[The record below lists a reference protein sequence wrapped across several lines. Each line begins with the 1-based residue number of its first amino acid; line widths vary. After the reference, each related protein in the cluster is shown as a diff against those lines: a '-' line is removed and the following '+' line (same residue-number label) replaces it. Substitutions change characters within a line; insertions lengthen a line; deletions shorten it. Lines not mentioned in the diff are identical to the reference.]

1 MSPGPATISA
11 PLPLSPTIAEKLAHH
26 LATTAPGNQGLQID
40 YATLLQARGL
50 PRAAEQKLKKAEALE
65 PSNLELEQQQAYVAM
80 DLQEWRQMDLLAD
93 DVLAR
98 APADRSA
105 RRLDRLRTVHHMSEL
120 RLNASKGLHS
130 DNPVSG
136 THDLNW
142 DATLYGPSLADKWR
156 LFAGTRYAEGN
167 FDEGKGTSRHLLGGV
182 EWRPRD
188 LQLEAELSSNRYHGE
203 NKPGARLSTTYFVTD
218 SWQVSGSLER
228 LSRTTPLRALR
239 NGISANRGEGGVR
252 WYQNE
257 RREYQFSAALSRFS
271 DHNRRQEYTLTGKER
286 LWQTPSLTLDLEP
299 GIAASKNSLRDTLYY
314 NPARDLSVTAALAVD
329 HEMVRHYDT
338 LWSQQFVA
346 GGGSYWQK
354 NQSAGAIAL
363 LGYGQRVQWNN
374 VIDTGVMLNWDKRP
388 YDGKRE
394 SNLSVTANVCAQAIS
409 FIAPKDRP
417 QLEASKPWP
426 KNQFLVLAYHDVE
439 DDAADQRYLS
449 VRTSALNEQ
458 ISWLL
463 HNGYHA
469 ISVQDILDAHDGK
482 KTLPPKAVLLSF
494 DDGYS
499 SFYTRVWPLL
509 QAWNVPALWA
519 PVGSWVDTPAN
530 QKVNFGG
537 LMTPRD
543 RFATWDMVREL
554 SHSPLIEIGSHTWAS
569 HYGIPANPQGSREPA
584 IANRFY
590 DSATG
595 RYETDRQ
602 FSQRI
607 GDDVRKVTEK
617 ITQVTGKA
625 PRAWVWP
632 YGAANGTSL
641 AIARQ
646 QGYQLAF
653 TLEDGLGNVQDLG
666 NIPRL
671 LIAGNPSIKAF
682 ASTVSQVQERDPV
695 RVMHVDLDYVY
706 DPDPA
711 QQTQNINR
719 LIQRL
724 QTRAGVKVFAWMP
737 VLSFDLDPSL
747 PRVQRRDR
755 QTGQQQEATEPYIRL
770 SPWDPQV
777 RQQVTDIYEDLARY
791 ASFNGI
797 LFHDDAALTDVDDA
811 GQNTTRQ
818 KSQTLIGL
826 THALSLAVKHIRGP
840 QIKTARNM
848 FALPILQPESEAW
861 FAQNLDDFLAE
872 YDWTVPMAMPLMESV
887 PADESDAWLTRLV
900 NAVAARPGAL
910 DKTIFELQARD
921 WDQKPHRA
929 VSDSQL
935 SQWMRVL
942 QLNGVKNYGYY
953 PDDFINN
960 QPDISRIRP
969 EFSSYWYPDND

>member
-1 MSPGPATISA
+1 M
-11 PLPLSPTIAEKLAHH
+11 
-26 LATTAPGNQGLQID
+26 
-40 YATLLQARGL
+40 
-50 PRAAEQKLKKAEALE
+50 
-65 PSNLELEQQQAYVAM
+65 
-80 DLQEWRQMDLLAD
+80 
-93 DVLAR
+93 
-98 APADRSA
+98 
-105 RRLDRLRTVHHMSEL
+105 
-120 RLNASKGLHS
+120 LN
-130 DNPVSG
+130 
-136 THDLNW
+136 T
-142 DATLYGPSLADKWR
+142 
-156 LFAGTRYAEGN
+156 
-167 FDEGKGTSRHLLGGV
+167 
-182 EWRPRD
+182 
-188 LQLEAELSSNRYHGE
+188 
-203 NKPGARLSTTYFVTD
+203 
-218 SWQVSGSLER
+218 
-228 LSRTTPLRALR
+228 
-239 NGISANRGEGGVR
+239 
-252 WYQNE
+252 
-257 RREYQFSAALSRFS
+257 RFS
-271 DHNRRQEYTLTGKER
+271 V
-286 LWQTPSLTLDLEP
+286 SLILIGWLC
-299 GIAASKNSLRDTLYY
+299 
-314 NPARDLSVTAALAVD
+314 LS
-329 HEMVRHYDT
+329 
-338 LWSQQFVA
+338 
-346 GGGSYWQK
+346 
-354 NQSAGAIAL
+354 
-363 LGYGQRVQWNN
+363 
-374 VIDTGVMLNWDKRP
+374 
-388 YDGKRE
+388 
-394 SNLSVTANVCAQAIS
+394 ANVCAQAIS
-409 FIAPKDRP
+409 FIAPKARP

-426 KNQFLVLAYHDVE
+426 QNQFLVLAYHDVE

-519 PVGSWVDTPAN
+519 PVGSWVDTPEN

-554 SHSPLIEIGSHTWAS
+554 SRSPLIEIGSHTWAS

-590 DSATG
+590 DKATG
-595 RYETDRQ
+595 SYETDQQ
-602 FSQRI
+602 FNQRI

-671 LIAGNPSIKAF
+671 LIAGNPSLKAF
-682 ASTVSQVQERDPV
+682 ASAVSQVQEHDPV

-719 LIQRL
+719 LIQRVYDMKISHVFLQAFADPQGDGRIKALYFPNRRLPVRADLFNFVAWQL

-747 PRVQRRDR
+747 PHVQRRDR
-755 QTGQQQEATEPYIRL
+755 QTGQLREASEPYIRL

-777 RQQVTDIYEDLARY
+777 RRQVTDIYEDLARY

-797 LFHDDAALTDVDDA
+797 LFHDDAVLTDVDDA
-811 GQNTTRQ
+811 DRNTTRQ
-818 KSQTLIGL
+818 KSQTLIGF
-826 THALSLAVKHIRGP
+826 THALTLAVKHIRGP

-887 PADESDAWLTRLV
+887 PADESNAWLTRLV
-900 NAVAARPGAL
+900 KAVATRPGAL

-921 WDQKPHRA
+921 WDKKPQRA

-935 SQWMRVL
+935 AQWMRVL
-942 QLNGVKNYGYY
+942 QLNGIKNYGYY
-953 PDDFINN
+953 PDDFLNN

>member
-1 MSPGPATISA
+1 M
-11 PLPLSPTIAEKLAHH
+11 
-26 LATTAPGNQGLQID
+26 
-40 YATLLQARGL
+40 
-50 PRAAEQKLKKAEALE
+50 
-65 PSNLELEQQQAYVAM
+65 
-80 DLQEWRQMDLLAD
+80 
-93 DVLAR
+93 
-98 APADRSA
+98 
-105 RRLDRLRTVHHMSEL
+105 
-120 RLNASKGLHS
+120 LN
-130 DNPVSG
+130 
-136 THDLNW
+136 
-142 DATLYGPSLADKWR
+142 
-156 LFAGTRYAEGN
+156 TR
-167 FDEGKGTSRHLLGGV
+167 
-182 EWRPRD
+182 
-188 LQLEAELSSNRYHGE
+188 
-203 NKPGARLSTTYFVTD
+203 
-218 SWQVSGSLER
+218 
-228 LSRTTPLRALR
+228 
-239 NGISANRGEGGVR
+239 
-252 WYQNE
+252 
-257 RREYQFSAALSRFS
+257 FSASLMLIGWLCLS
-271 DHNRRQEYTLTGKER
+271 
-286 LWQTPSLTLDLEP
+286 
-299 GIAASKNSLRDTLYY
+299 AS
-314 NPARDLSVTAALAVD
+314 A
-329 HEMVRHYDT
+329 
-338 LWSQQFVA
+338 
-346 GGGSYWQK
+346 
-354 NQSAGAIAL
+354 
-363 LGYGQRVQWNN
+363 
-374 VIDTGVMLNWDKRP
+374 
-388 YDGKRE
+388 
-394 SNLSVTANVCAQAIS
+394 CAQALS
-409 FIAPKDRP
+409 FIAPKQRP

-426 KNQFLVLAYHDVE
+426 QNQFLVLAYHDVE

-519 PVGSWVDTPAN
+519 PVGSWVDTPEN

-543 RFATWDMVREL
+543 RFATWDRVREL
-554 SHSPLIEIGSHTWAS
+554 SRSPLVEIGSHTWAS

-584 IANRFY
+584 IANRYY
-590 DSATG
+590 DKATG
-595 RYETDRQ
+595 RYETDQQ

-671 LIAGNPSIKAF
+671 LIAGNPSLKAF

-711 QQTQNINR
+711 QQTQNINK
-719 LIQRL
+719 LIQRVYDMKISHVFLQAFADPQGDGRIKALYFPNRWLPVRADLFNFVSWQL

-737 VLSFDLDPSL
+737 VLSFDLGPAL

-755 QTGQQQEATEPYIRL
+755 QTGRLREATEPYIRL

-777 RQQVTDIYEDLARY
+777 RQKVTDIYQDLARY

-797 LFHDDAALTDVDDA
+797 LFHDDAVLTDVDDTA
-811 GQNTTRQ
+811 QNSMRQ
-818 KSQTLIGL
+818 KSQTLIGF

-872 YDWTVPMAMPLMESV
+872 YVWTVPMAMPLMESV
-887 PADESDAWLTRLV
+887 PVDESDAWLTRLV
-900 NAVAARPGAL
+900 KTVAARPGAL
-910 DKTIFELQARD
+910 DKTIFELQAKD
-921 WDQKPHRA
+921 WDRQPQRA
-929 VSDSQL
+929 VSESQL
-935 SQWMRVL
+935 AQWMRVL

-960 QPDISRIRP
+960 QPAISRIRP

>member
-1 MSPGPATISA
+1 M
-11 PLPLSPTIAEKLAHH
+11 
-26 LATTAPGNQGLQID
+26 
-40 YATLLQARGL
+40 
-50 PRAAEQKLKKAEALE
+50 
-65 PSNLELEQQQAYVAM
+65 
-80 DLQEWRQMDLLAD
+80 
-93 DVLAR
+93 
-98 APADRSA
+98 
-105 RRLDRLRTVHHMSEL
+105 
-120 RLNASKGLHS
+120 LNTRFS
-130 DNPVSG
+130 VS
-136 THDLNW
+136 LI
-142 DATLYGPSLADKWR
+142 
-156 LFAGTRYAEGN
+156 
-167 FDEGKGTSRHLLGGV
+167 LLG
-182 EWRPRD
+182 W
-188 LQLEAELSSNRYHGE
+188 LCLS
-203 NKPGARLSTTYFVTD
+203 
-218 SWQVSGSLER
+218 
-228 LSRTTPLRALR
+228 
-239 NGISANRGEGGVR
+239 
-252 WYQNE
+252 
-257 RREYQFSAALSRFS
+257 
-271 DHNRRQEYTLTGKER
+271 
-286 LWQTPSLTLDLEP
+286 
-299 GIAASKNSLRDTLYY
+299 AS
-314 NPARDLSVTAALAVD
+314 
-329 HEMVRHYDT
+329 
-338 LWSQQFVA
+338 
-346 GGGSYWQK
+346 
-354 NQSAGAIAL
+354 
-363 LGYGQRVQWNN
+363 
-374 VIDTGVMLNWDKRP
+374 
-388 YDGKRE
+388 
-394 SNLSVTANVCAQAIS
+394 VCAQAIS
-409 FIAPKDRP
+409 FIAPKERP

-426 KNQFLVLAYHDVE
+426 ENQFLVLAYHDVE

-584 IANRFY
+584 IANRLY
-590 DSATG
+590 DKATG
-595 RYETDRQ
+595 RYETDQQ

-632 YGAANGTSL
+632 YGAASGTSL

-646 QGYQLAF
+646 QGYRLAF

-671 LIAGNPSIKAF
+671 LIAGNPSLKAF

-719 LIQRL
+719 LIQRVYDMKISHVFLQAFADPQGDGRIKALYFPNRRLPVRADLFNFVAWQL

-755 QTGQQQEATEPYIRL
+755 QTGQLQEATEPYIRL

-791 ASFNGI
+791 ASFNGV

-818 KSQTLIGL
+818 KSQTLIGF

-887 PADESDAWLTRLV
+887 PADKSDDWLTRLV

-921 WDQKPHRA
+921 WDQKPQRA
-929 VSDSQL
+929 VANSQL
-935 SQWMRVL
+935 AQWMRVL

-953 PDDFINN
+953 PDDFLNN

>member
-1 MSPGPATISA
+1 MM
-11 PLPLSPTIAEKLAHH
+11 
-26 LATTAPGNQGLQID
+26 N
-40 YATLLQARGL
+40 
-50 PRAAEQKLKKAEALE
+50 
-65 PSNLELEQQQAYVAM
+65 
-80 DLQEWRQMDLLAD
+80 
-93 DVLAR
+93 
-98 APADRSA
+98 
-105 RRLDRLRTVHHMSEL
+105 
-120 RLNASKGLHS
+120 
-130 DNPVSG
+130 
-136 THDLNW
+136 
-142 DATLYGPSLADKWR
+142 
-156 LFAGTRYAEGN
+156 TR
-167 FDEGKGTSRHLLGGV
+167 
-182 EWRPRD
+182 
-188 LQLEAELSSNRYHGE
+188 
-203 NKPGARLSTTYFVTD
+203 
-218 SWQVSGSLER
+218 
-228 LSRTTPLRALR
+228 
-239 NGISANRGEGGVR
+239 
-252 WYQNE
+252 
-257 RREYQFSAALSRFS
+257 FSASLILIGWLCLS
-271 DHNRRQEYTLTGKER
+271 
-286 LWQTPSLTLDLEP
+286 
-299 GIAASKNSLRDTLYY
+299 AS
-314 NPARDLSVTAALAVD
+314 
-329 HEMVRHYDT
+329 
-338 LWSQQFVA
+338 
-346 GGGSYWQK
+346 
-354 NQSAGAIAL
+354 
-363 LGYGQRVQWNN
+363 
-374 VIDTGVMLNWDKRP
+374 
-388 YDGKRE
+388 
-394 SNLSVTANVCAQAIS
+394 VCAQAFS

-426 KNQFLVLAYHDVE
+426 QNQFLVLAYHDVE

-463 HNGYHA
+463 HNGYHV

-519 PVGSWVDTPAN
+519 PVGSWVDTPEN

-537 LMTPRD
+537 LMTARD

-554 SHSPLIEIGSHTWAS
+554 SRSPLIEIGSHTWAS

-590 DSATG
+590 DKATG

-602 FSQRI
+602 FNQRI
-607 GDDVRKVTEK
+607 GDDVRKVTDK

-653 TLEDGLGNVQDLG
+653 TLEDGLGNVQELG

-671 LIAGNPSIKAF
+671 LIAGNPSLKAF
-682 ASTVSQVQERDPV
+682 ASTVSQVQEREPV

-719 LIQRL
+719 LIQRVYDMKISHVFLQAFADPQGDGRIKALYFPNRQLPVRADLFNFVSWQL

-737 VLSFDLDPSL
+737 VLSFDLDPAL

-755 QTGQQQEATEPYIRL
+755 QTSRLSDATEPYIRL
-770 SPWDPQV
+770 SPWNPQV

-797 LFHDDAALTDVDDA
+797 LFHDDAVLTDVDD
-811 GQNTTRQ
+811 GPQSTTRQ
-818 KSQTLIGL
+818 KSQLLIGF

-887 PADESDAWLTRLV
+887 PADESDAWLARLV
-900 NAVAARPGAL
+900 KAVATRPGAL

-921 WDQKPHRA
+921 WDRKPQRA

-935 SQWMRVL
+935 AQWMRVL

-969 EFSSYWYPDND
+969 VFSSYWYPDND

>member
-1 MSPGPATISA
+1 MMIM
-11 PLPLSPTIAEKLAHH
+11 
-26 LATTAPGNQGLQID
+26 N
-40 YATLLQARGL
+40 
-50 PRAAEQKLKKAEALE
+50 
-65 PSNLELEQQQAYVAM
+65 
-80 DLQEWRQMDLLAD
+80 
-93 DVLAR
+93 
-98 APADRSA
+98 
-105 RRLDRLRTVHHMSEL
+105 
-120 RLNASKGLHS
+120 
-130 DNPVSG
+130 
-136 THDLNW
+136 
-142 DATLYGPSLADKWR
+142 
-156 LFAGTRYAEGN
+156 TR
-167 FDEGKGTSRHLLGGV
+167 
-182 EWRPRD
+182 
-188 LQLEAELSSNRYHGE
+188 
-203 NKPGARLSTTYFVTD
+203 
-218 SWQVSGSLER
+218 
-228 LSRTTPLRALR
+228 
-239 NGISANRGEGGVR
+239 
-252 WYQNE
+252 
-257 RREYQFSAALSRFS
+257 FSASLILIGWLCLS
-271 DHNRRQEYTLTGKER
+271 
-286 LWQTPSLTLDLEP
+286 
-299 GIAASKNSLRDTLYY
+299 AS
-314 NPARDLSVTAALAVD
+314 
-329 HEMVRHYDT
+329 
-338 LWSQQFVA
+338 
-346 GGGSYWQK
+346 
-354 NQSAGAIAL
+354 
-363 LGYGQRVQWNN
+363 
-374 VIDTGVMLNWDKRP
+374 
-388 YDGKRE
+388 
-394 SNLSVTANVCAQAIS
+394 VCAQAFS

-426 KNQFLVLAYHDVE
+426 QNQFLVLAYHDVE

-463 HNGYHA
+463 HNGYHV

-519 PVGSWVDTPAN
+519 PVGSWVDTPEN

-554 SHSPLIEIGSHTWAS
+554 SRSPLIEIGSHTWAS

-590 DSATG
+590 DKATG

-602 FSQRI
+602 FNQRI
-607 GDDVRKVTEK
+607 GDDVRKVTDK

-653 TLEDGLGNVQDLG
+653 TLEDGLGNVQELD

-671 LIAGNPSIKAF
+671 LIAGNPSLKAF
-682 ASTVSQVQERDPV
+682 ASTVSQVQEREPV

-719 LIQRL
+719 LIQRVYDMKISHVFLQAFADPHGDGRIKALYFPNRQLPVRADLFNFVSWQL

-737 VLSFDLDPSL
+737 VLSFDLDPAL

-755 QTGQQQEATEPYIRL
+755 QTGRLSDATEPYIRL
-770 SPWDPQV
+770 SPWNPQV

-797 LFHDDAALTDVDDA
+797 LFHDDAVLTDVDD
-811 GQNTTRQ
+811 GPQSTTRQ
-818 KSQTLIGL
+818 KSQLLIGF

-887 PADESDAWLTRLV
+887 PADESDAWLARLV
-900 NAVAARPGAL
+900 KAVATRPGAL

-921 WDQKPHRA
+921 WDRKPQRA

-935 SQWMRVL
+935 AQWMRVL

-969 EFSSYWYPDND
+969 VFSSYWYPDND

>member
-1 MSPGPATISA
+1 MM
-11 PLPLSPTIAEKLAHH
+11 
-26 LATTAPGNQGLQID
+26 N
-40 YATLLQARGL
+40 
-50 PRAAEQKLKKAEALE
+50 
-65 PSNLELEQQQAYVAM
+65 
-80 DLQEWRQMDLLAD
+80 
-93 DVLAR
+93 
-98 APADRSA
+98 
-105 RRLDRLRTVHHMSEL
+105 
-120 RLNASKGLHS
+120 
-130 DNPVSG
+130 
-136 THDLNW
+136 
-142 DATLYGPSLADKWR
+142 
-156 LFAGTRYAEGN
+156 TR
-167 FDEGKGTSRHLLGGV
+167 
-182 EWRPRD
+182 
-188 LQLEAELSSNRYHGE
+188 
-203 NKPGARLSTTYFVTD
+203 
-218 SWQVSGSLER
+218 
-228 LSRTTPLRALR
+228 
-239 NGISANRGEGGVR
+239 
-252 WYQNE
+252 
-257 RREYQFSAALSRFS
+257 FSASLILIGWLCLS
-271 DHNRRQEYTLTGKER
+271 
-286 LWQTPSLTLDLEP
+286 
-299 GIAASKNSLRDTLYY
+299 AS
-314 NPARDLSVTAALAVD
+314 
-329 HEMVRHYDT
+329 
-338 LWSQQFVA
+338 
-346 GGGSYWQK
+346 
-354 NQSAGAIAL
+354 
-363 LGYGQRVQWNN
+363 
-374 VIDTGVMLNWDKRP
+374 
-388 YDGKRE
+388 
-394 SNLSVTANVCAQAIS
+394 VCAQAFS

-426 KNQFLVLAYHDVE
+426 QNQFLVLAYHDVE

-463 HNGYHA
+463 HNGYHV

-519 PVGSWVDTPAN
+519 PVGSWVDTPEN

-543 RFATWDMVREL
+543 RFATWDMMREL
-554 SHSPLIEIGSHTWAS
+554 SRSPLIEIGSHTWAS

-590 DSATG
+590 DKATG

-602 FSQRI
+602 FNQRI
-607 GDDVRKVTEK
+607 GDDVRKVTDK

-646 QGYQLAF
+646 QGYKLAF
-653 TLEDGLGNVQDLG
+653 TLEDGLGNVQELG

-671 LIAGNPSIKAF
+671 LIAGNPSLKAF
-682 ASTVSQVQERDPV
+682 ASTVSQVQEREPV

-719 LIQRL
+719 LIQRVYDMKISHVFLQAFADPQGDGRIKALYFPNRQLPVRADLFNFVSWQL

-737 VLSFDLDPSL
+737 VLSFDLDPAL

-755 QTGQQQEATEPYIRL
+755 QTGRLSDATEPYIRL
-770 SPWDPQV
+770 SPWNPQV

-797 LFHDDAALTDVDDA
+797 LFHDDAVLTDVDD
-811 GQNTTRQ
+811 GPQSTTRQ
-818 KSQTLIGL
+818 KSQLLIGF

-887 PADESDAWLTRLV
+887 PADESDAWLARLV
-900 NAVAARPGAL
+900 KAVATRPGAL

-921 WDQKPHRA
+921 WDRKPQRA

-935 SQWMRVL
+935 AQWMRVL

-969 EFSSYWYPDND
+969 VFSSYWYPDND

>member
-1 MSPGPATISA
+1 M
-11 PLPLSPTIAEKLAHH
+11 
-26 LATTAPGNQGLQID
+26 
-40 YATLLQARGL
+40 
-50 PRAAEQKLKKAEALE
+50 
-65 PSNLELEQQQAYVAM
+65 
-80 DLQEWRQMDLLAD
+80 
-93 DVLAR
+93 
-98 APADRSA
+98 
-105 RRLDRLRTVHHMSEL
+105 
-120 RLNASKGLHS
+120 LNTRFS
-130 DNPVSG
+130 VS
-136 THDLNW
+136 LI
-142 DATLYGPSLADKWR
+142 
-156 LFAGTRYAEGN
+156 
-167 FDEGKGTSRHLLGGV
+167 LLG
-182 EWRPRD
+182 W
-188 LQLEAELSSNRYHGE
+188 LCLS
-203 NKPGARLSTTYFVTD
+203 
-218 SWQVSGSLER
+218 
-228 LSRTTPLRALR
+228 
-239 NGISANRGEGGVR
+239 
-252 WYQNE
+252 
-257 RREYQFSAALSRFS
+257 
-271 DHNRRQEYTLTGKER
+271 
-286 LWQTPSLTLDLEP
+286 
-299 GIAASKNSLRDTLYY
+299 
-314 NPARDLSVTAALAVD
+314 
-329 HEMVRHYDT
+329 
-338 LWSQQFVA
+338 
-346 GGGSYWQK
+346 
-354 NQSAGAIAL
+354 
-363 LGYGQRVQWNN
+363 
-374 VIDTGVMLNWDKRP
+374 
-388 YDGKRE
+388 
-394 SNLSVTANVCAQAIS
+394 ANVCAQAIS
-409 FIAPKDRP
+409 FIAPKERP

-519 PVGSWVDTPAN
+519 PVGSWVDTPEN

-554 SHSPLIEIGSHTWAS
+554 SRSPLIEIGAHTWAS

-590 DSATG
+590 DKATG

-632 YGAANGTSL
+632 YGAASGTSL

-671 LIAGNPSIKAF
+671 LIAGNPSLKAF

-711 QQTQNINR
+711 QQTQNINK
-719 LIQRL
+719 LIQRVYDMKISHVFLQAFADPQGDGRIKALYFPNRRLPVRADLFNFVAWQL

-755 QTGQQQEATEPYIRL
+755 QTGQLREATEPYIRL

-818 KSQTLIGL
+818 KSQTLIGF

-900 NAVAARPGAL
+900 KAVAERPGAL

-921 WDQKPHRA
+921 WDQKPQRTVA
-929 VSDSQL
+929 DSQL
-935 SQWMRVL
+935 AQWMRVL
-942 QLNGVKNYGYY
+942 QLNGIKNYGYY
-953 PDDFINN
+953 PDDFLNN

>member
-1 MSPGPATISA
+1 
-11 PLPLSPTIAEKLAHH
+11 
-26 LATTAPGNQGLQID
+26 
-40 YATLLQARGL
+40 
-50 PRAAEQKLKKAEALE
+50 
-65 PSNLELEQQQAYVAM
+65 
-80 DLQEWRQMDLLAD
+80 
-93 DVLAR
+93 
-98 APADRSA
+98 
-105 RRLDRLRTVHHMSEL
+105 
-120 RLNASKGLHS
+120 
-130 DNPVSG
+130 
-136 THDLNW
+136 
-142 DATLYGPSLADKWR
+142 
-156 LFAGTRYAEGN
+156 
-167 FDEGKGTSRHLLGGV
+167 
-182 EWRPRD
+182 
-188 LQLEAELSSNRYHGE
+188 
-203 NKPGARLSTTYFVTD
+203 
-218 SWQVSGSLER
+218 
-228 LSRTTPLRALR
+228 
-239 NGISANRGEGGVR
+239 
-252 WYQNE
+252 
-257 RREYQFSAALSRFS
+257 
-271 DHNRRQEYTLTGKER
+271 
-286 LWQTPSLTLDLEP
+286 
-299 GIAASKNSLRDTLYY
+299 
-314 NPARDLSVTAALAVD
+314 
-329 HEMVRHYDT
+329 
-338 LWSQQFVA
+338 
-346 GGGSYWQK
+346 
-354 NQSAGAIAL
+354 
-363 LGYGQRVQWNN
+363 
-374 VIDTGVMLNWDKRP
+374 
-388 YDGKRE
+388 
-394 SNLSVTANVCAQAIS
+394 
-409 FIAPKDRP
+409 
-417 QLEASKPWP
+417 
-426 KNQFLVLAYHDVE
+426 
-439 DDAADQRYLS
+439 
-449 VRTSALNEQ
+449 
-458 ISWLL
+458 
-463 HNGYHA
+463 
-469 ISVQDILDAHDGK
+469 
-482 KTLPPKAVLLSF
+482 
-494 DDGYS
+494 
-499 SFYTRVWPLL
+499 
-509 QAWNVPALWA
+509 
-519 PVGSWVDTPAN
+519 
-530 QKVNFGG
+530 
-537 LMTPRD
+537 MTPRD

-554 SHSPLIEIGSHTWAS
+554 SRSPLIEIGSHTWAS

-590 DSATG
+590 DKATG
-595 RYETDRQ
+595 RYETDQQ
-602 FSQRI
+602 FSRRI

-632 YGAANGTSL
+632 YGAASGTSL

-671 LIAGNPSIKAF
+671 LIAGNPSLKAF

-719 LIQRL
+719 LIQRVYDMKISHVFLQAFADPQGDGRIKALYFPNRRLPVRADLFNFVAWQL

-737 VLSFDLDPSL
+737 VLSFDLNPSL

-755 QTGQQQEATEPYIRL
+755 QTGELREATEPYIRL

-818 KSQTLIGL
+818 KSQTLIGF

-900 NAVAARPGAL
+900 KAVAARPGAL

-921 WDQKPHRA
+921 WDQKPQRA
-929 VSDSQL
+929 VADSQL
-935 SQWMRVL
+935 AQWMRVL

-953 PDDFINN
+953 PDDFLNN

>member
-1 MSPGPATISA
+1 MMIM
-11 PLPLSPTIAEKLAHH
+11 
-26 LATTAPGNQGLQID
+26 N
-40 YATLLQARGL
+40 
-50 PRAAEQKLKKAEALE
+50 
-65 PSNLELEQQQAYVAM
+65 
-80 DLQEWRQMDLLAD
+80 
-93 DVLAR
+93 
-98 APADRSA
+98 
-105 RRLDRLRTVHHMSEL
+105 
-120 RLNASKGLHS
+120 
-130 DNPVSG
+130 
-136 THDLNW
+136 
-142 DATLYGPSLADKWR
+142 
-156 LFAGTRYAEGN
+156 TR
-167 FDEGKGTSRHLLGGV
+167 
-182 EWRPRD
+182 
-188 LQLEAELSSNRYHGE
+188 
-203 NKPGARLSTTYFVTD
+203 
-218 SWQVSGSLER
+218 
-228 LSRTTPLRALR
+228 
-239 NGISANRGEGGVR
+239 
-252 WYQNE
+252 
-257 RREYQFSAALSRFS
+257 FSASLILIGWLCLS
-271 DHNRRQEYTLTGKER
+271 
-286 LWQTPSLTLDLEP
+286 
-299 GIAASKNSLRDTLYY
+299 AS
-314 NPARDLSVTAALAVD
+314 
-329 HEMVRHYDT
+329 
-338 LWSQQFVA
+338 
-346 GGGSYWQK
+346 
-354 NQSAGAIAL
+354 
-363 LGYGQRVQWNN
+363 
-374 VIDTGVMLNWDKRP
+374 
-388 YDGKRE
+388 
-394 SNLSVTANVCAQAIS
+394 VCAQAFS

-426 KNQFLVLAYHDVE
+426 QNQFLVLAYHDVE

-463 HNGYHA
+463 HNGYHV

-519 PVGSWVDTPAN
+519 PVGSWVDTPEN

-554 SHSPLIEIGSHTWAS
+554 SRSPLIEIGSHTWAS

-590 DSATG
+590 DKATG

-602 FSQRI
+602 FNQRI

-653 TLEDGLGNVQDLG
+653 TLEDGLGNVQELG

-671 LIAGNPSIKAF
+671 LIAGNPSLKAF
-682 ASTVSQVQERDPV
+682 ASTVSQVQEREPV

-719 LIQRL
+719 LIQRVYDMKISHVFLQAFADPQGDGRIKALYFPNRQLPVRADLFNFVSWQL

-737 VLSFDLDPSL
+737 VLSFDLDPAL

-755 QTGQQQEATEPYIRL
+755 QTGRLSDATEPYIRL
-770 SPWDPQV
+770 SPWNPQV

-797 LFHDDAALTDVDDA
+797 LFHDDAVLTDVDDGGQDA
-811 GQNTTRQ
+811 AQNTTRQ
-818 KSQTLIGL
+818 KSQLLIGF

-887 PADESDAWLTRLV
+887 PADESDAWLARLV
-900 NAVAARPGAL
+900 KAVATRPGGL

-921 WDQKPHRA
+921 WDRKPQRA

-935 SQWMRVL
+935 AQWMRVL

-969 EFSSYWYPDND
+969 VFSSYWYPDND

>member
-1 MSPGPATISA
+1 M
-11 PLPLSPTIAEKLAHH
+11 
-26 LATTAPGNQGLQID
+26 N
-40 YATLLQARGL
+40 
-50 PRAAEQKLKKAEALE
+50 
-65 PSNLELEQQQAYVAM
+65 
-80 DLQEWRQMDLLAD
+80 
-93 DVLAR
+93 
-98 APADRSA
+98 
-105 RRLDRLRTVHHMSEL
+105 
-120 RLNASKGLHS
+120 
-130 DNPVSG
+130 
-136 THDLNW
+136 
-142 DATLYGPSLADKWR
+142 
-156 LFAGTRYAEGN
+156 TR
-167 FDEGKGTSRHLLGGV
+167 
-182 EWRPRD
+182 
-188 LQLEAELSSNRYHGE
+188 
-203 NKPGARLSTTYFVTD
+203 
-218 SWQVSGSLER
+218 
-228 LSRTTPLRALR
+228 
-239 NGISANRGEGGVR
+239 
-252 WYQNE
+252 
-257 RREYQFSAALSRFS
+257 FSASLILIGWLCLS
-271 DHNRRQEYTLTGKER
+271 
-286 LWQTPSLTLDLEP
+286 
-299 GIAASKNSLRDTLYY
+299 
-314 NPARDLSVTAALAVD
+314 
-329 HEMVRHYDT
+329 
-338 LWSQQFVA
+338 
-346 GGGSYWQK
+346 
-354 NQSAGAIAL
+354 
-363 LGYGQRVQWNN
+363 
-374 VIDTGVMLNWDKRP
+374 
-388 YDGKRE
+388 
-394 SNLSVTANVCAQAIS
+394 ANVCAQAFS

-426 KNQFLVLAYHDVE
+426 QNQFLVLAYHDVE

-458 ISWLL
+458 IGWLL
-463 HNGYHA
+463 HNGYHV

-519 PVGSWVDTPAN
+519 PVGSWVDTPEN

-554 SHSPLIEIGSHTWAS
+554 SRSPLIEIGSHTWAS
-569 HYGIPANPQGSREPA
+569 HYGIPANPQGSP

-590 DSATG
+590 DKATG

-602 FSQRI
+602 FNQRI

-653 TLEDGLGNVQDLG
+653 TLEDGLGNVQELG

-671 LIAGNPSIKAF
+671 LIAGNPSLKAF
-682 ASTVSQVQERDPV
+682 ASTVSQVQEHEPV

-706 DPDPA
+706 DPNPA

-719 LIQRL
+719 LIQRVYDMKISHVFLQAFADPQGDGRIRALYFPNRQLPVRADLFNFVSWQL

-737 VLSFDLDPSL
+737 VLSFDLDPAL

-755 QTGQQQEATEPYIRL
+755 SSGQRREATDPYIRL

-797 LFHDDAALTDVDDA
+797 LFHDDAVLTDVDDCP
-811 GQNTTRQ
+811 QSTTRQ
-818 KSQTLIGL
+818 KSQTLIGF

-921 WDQKPHRA
+921 WERKPQRA

-935 SQWMRVL
+935 AQWMRVL

-960 QPDISRIRP
+960 QPDISHIRP
-969 EFSSYWYPDND
+969 VFSSYWYPDND

>member
-1 MSPGPATISA
+1 M
-11 PLPLSPTIAEKLAHH
+11 
-26 LATTAPGNQGLQID
+26 
-40 YATLLQARGL
+40 
-50 PRAAEQKLKKAEALE
+50 
-65 PSNLELEQQQAYVAM
+65 
-80 DLQEWRQMDLLAD
+80 
-93 DVLAR
+93 
-98 APADRSA
+98 
-105 RRLDRLRTVHHMSEL
+105 
-120 RLNASKGLHS
+120 LNK
-130 DNPVSG
+130 
-136 THDLNW
+136 
-142 DATLYGPSLADKWR
+142 
-156 LFAGTRYAEGN
+156 
-167 FDEGKGTSRHLLGGV
+167 
-182 EWRPRD
+182 
-188 LQLEAELSSNRYHGE
+188 
-203 NKPGARLSTTYFVTD
+203 RLS
-218 SWQVSGSLER
+218 VSLIVIGWLC
-228 LSRTTPLRALR
+228 LSA
-239 NGISANRGEGGVR
+239 SA
-252 WYQNE
+252 
-257 RREYQFSAALSRFS
+257 
-271 DHNRRQEYTLTGKER
+271 
-286 LWQTPSLTLDLEP
+286 
-299 GIAASKNSLRDTLYY
+299 
-314 NPARDLSVTAALAVD
+314 
-329 HEMVRHYDT
+329 
-338 LWSQQFVA
+338 
-346 GGGSYWQK
+346 
-354 NQSAGAIAL
+354 
-363 LGYGQRVQWNN
+363 
-374 VIDTGVMLNWDKRP
+374 
-388 YDGKRE
+388 
-394 SNLSVTANVCAQAIS
+394 CAQAIS
-409 FIAPKDRP
+409 FIAPKARP
-417 QLEASKPWP
+417 QLEATKPWP
-426 KNQFLVLAYHDVE
+426 TNQFLVLAYHDVE

-458 ISWLL
+458 ISWLV

-554 SHSPLIEIGSHTWAS
+554 SRSPLIEIGSHTWAS
-569 HYGIPANPQGSREPA
+569 HYGIQANPQGSREPA
-584 IANRFY
+584 IANRAY
-590 DSATG
+590 DKATG
-595 RYETDRQ
+595 RYETDPQ

-617 ITQVTGKA
+617 ITQVTGKV

-632 YGAANGTSL
+632 YGAASGTSL

-671 LIAGNPSIKAF
+671 LIAGNPSLKAF

-711 QQTQNINR
+711 QQTKNINR
-719 LIQRL
+719 LIQRVYDMKISHVFLQAFADPQGDGMIKALYFPNRWLPVRADLFNFVSWQL

-755 QTGQQQEATEPYIRL
+755 QTGRLSDATEPYIRL
-770 SPWDPQV
+770 SPWASQV
-777 RQQVTDIYEDLARY
+777 RQQVTEIYEDLARY

-797 LFHDDAALTDVDDA
+797 LFHDDAVLTDVDDA
-811 GQNTTRQ
+811 SQNTARQ
-818 KSQTLIGL
+818 KSQLLIGF

-887 PADESDAWLTRLV
+887 PVDESNAWLTRLV

-921 WDQKPHRA
+921 WDQKPQRA

-935 SQWMRVL
+935 AQWMRVL

-953 PDDFINN
+953 PDDFLNN

>member
-1 MSPGPATISA
+1 MMNTRFSA
-11 PLPLSPTIAEKLAHH
+11 
-26 LATTAPGNQGLQID
+26 
-40 YATLLQARGL
+40 
-50 PRAAEQKLKKAEALE
+50 
-65 PSNLELEQQQAYVAM
+65 
-80 DLQEWRQMDLLAD
+80 
-93 DVLAR
+93 
-98 APADRSA
+98 
-105 RRLDRLRTVHHMSEL
+105 
-120 RLNASKGLHS
+120 
-130 DNPVSG
+130 
-136 THDLNW
+136 
-142 DATLYGPSLADKWR
+142 SLI
-156 LFAGTRYAEGN
+156 
-167 FDEGKGTSRHLLGGV
+167 LLG
-182 EWRPRD
+182 W
-188 LQLEAELSSNRYHGE
+188 LCLS
-203 NKPGARLSTTYFVTD
+203 
-218 SWQVSGSLER
+218 
-228 LSRTTPLRALR
+228 
-239 NGISANRGEGGVR
+239 
-252 WYQNE
+252 
-257 RREYQFSAALSRFS
+257 
-271 DHNRRQEYTLTGKER
+271 
-286 LWQTPSLTLDLEP
+286 
-299 GIAASKNSLRDTLYY
+299 AS
-314 NPARDLSVTAALAVD
+314 
-329 HEMVRHYDT
+329 
-338 LWSQQFVA
+338 
-346 GGGSYWQK
+346 
-354 NQSAGAIAL
+354 
-363 LGYGQRVQWNN
+363 
-374 VIDTGVMLNWDKRP
+374 
-388 YDGKRE
+388 
-394 SNLSVTANVCAQAIS
+394 VCAQAFS

-426 KNQFLVLAYHDVE
+426 QNQFLVLAYHDVE

-463 HNGYHA
+463 HNGYHV

-519 PVGSWVDTPAN
+519 PVGSWVDTPEN

-554 SHSPLIEIGSHTWAS
+554 SRSPLIEIGSHTWAS

-590 DSATG
+590 DKATG

-602 FSQRI
+602 FNQRI
-607 GDDVRKVTEK
+607 GDDVRKVTDK

-653 TLEDGLGNVQDLG
+653 TLEDGLGNVQELG

-671 LIAGNPSIKAF
+671 LIAGNPSLKAF
-682 ASTVSQVQERDPV
+682 ASTVSQVQEREPV

-719 LIQRL
+719 LIQRVYDMKISHVFLQAFADPQGDGRIKALYFPNRQLPVRADLFNFVSWQL

-737 VLSFDLDPSL
+737 VLSFDLDPAL

-755 QTGQQQEATEPYIRL
+755 QTGRLSDATEPYIRL
-770 SPWDPQV
+770 SPWNPQV

-797 LFHDDAALTDVDDA
+797 LFHDDAVLTDVDD
-811 GQNTTRQ
+811 GPQSTTRQ
-818 KSQTLIGL
+818 KSQLLIGF
-826 THALSLAVKHIRGP
+826 THALSLAVKHIRGS

-887 PADESDAWLTRLV
+887 PADESDAWLARLV
-900 NAVAARPGAL
+900 KAVAMRPGAL

-921 WDQKPHRA
+921 WDRKPQRA

-935 SQWMRVL
+935 AQWMRVL

-969 EFSSYWYPDND
+969 VFSSYWYPDND

>member
-1 MSPGPATISA
+1 MMNTRFSA
-11 PLPLSPTIAEKLAHH
+11 
-26 LATTAPGNQGLQID
+26 
-40 YATLLQARGL
+40 
-50 PRAAEQKLKKAEALE
+50 
-65 PSNLELEQQQAYVAM
+65 
-80 DLQEWRQMDLLAD
+80 
-93 DVLAR
+93 
-98 APADRSA
+98 
-105 RRLDRLRTVHHMSEL
+105 
-120 RLNASKGLHS
+120 
-130 DNPVSG
+130 
-136 THDLNW
+136 
-142 DATLYGPSLADKWR
+142 SLI
-156 LFAGTRYAEGN
+156 
-167 FDEGKGTSRHLLGGV
+167 LLG
-182 EWRPRD
+182 W
-188 LQLEAELSSNRYHGE
+188 LC
-203 NKPGARLSTTYFVTD
+203 LST
-218 SWQVSGSLER
+218 S
-228 LSRTTPLRALR
+228 
-239 NGISANRGEGGVR
+239 
-252 WYQNE
+252 
-257 RREYQFSAALSRFS
+257 
-271 DHNRRQEYTLTGKER
+271 
-286 LWQTPSLTLDLEP
+286 
-299 GIAASKNSLRDTLYY
+299 
-314 NPARDLSVTAALAVD
+314 
-329 HEMVRHYDT
+329 
-338 LWSQQFVA
+338 
-346 GGGSYWQK
+346 
-354 NQSAGAIAL
+354 
-363 LGYGQRVQWNN
+363 
-374 VIDTGVMLNWDKRP
+374 
-388 YDGKRE
+388 
-394 SNLSVTANVCAQAIS
+394 VCAQAFS

-426 KNQFLVLAYHDVE
+426 QNQFLVLAYHDVE

-463 HNGYHA
+463 HNGYHV

-519 PVGSWVDTPAN
+519 PVGSWVDTPEN

-554 SHSPLIEIGSHTWAS
+554 SRSPLIEIGSHTWAS

-590 DSATG
+590 DKATG

-602 FSQRI
+602 FNQRI
-607 GDDVRKVTEK
+607 GDDVRKVTDK

-653 TLEDGLGNVQDLG
+653 TLEDGLGNVQELG

-671 LIAGNPSIKAF
+671 LIAGNPSLKAF
-682 ASTVSQVQERDPV
+682 ASTVSQVQEREPV

-719 LIQRL
+719 LIQRVYDMKISHVFLQAFADPQGDGRIKALYFPNRQLPVRADLFNFVSWQL

-737 VLSFDLDPSL
+737 VLSFDLDPAL

-755 QTGQQQEATEPYIRL
+755 SSGQLREATDPYIRL

-797 LFHDDAALTDVDDA
+797 LFHDDAVLTDVDD
-811 GQNTTRQ
+811 GPQSTTRQ
-818 KSQTLIGL
+818 KSQLLIGF

-887 PADESDAWLTRLV
+887 PADESDAWLARLV
-900 NAVAARPGAL
+900 KAVATRPGAL

-921 WDQKPHRA
+921 WDRKPPRA

-935 SQWMRVL
+935 AQWMRVL

-969 EFSSYWYPDND
+969 VFSSYWYPDND

>member
-1 MSPGPATISA
+1 MM
-11 PLPLSPTIAEKLAHH
+11 
-26 LATTAPGNQGLQID
+26 N
-40 YATLLQARGL
+40 
-50 PRAAEQKLKKAEALE
+50 
-65 PSNLELEQQQAYVAM
+65 
-80 DLQEWRQMDLLAD
+80 
-93 DVLAR
+93 
-98 APADRSA
+98 
-105 RRLDRLRTVHHMSEL
+105 
-120 RLNASKGLHS
+120 
-130 DNPVSG
+130 
-136 THDLNW
+136 
-142 DATLYGPSLADKWR
+142 
-156 LFAGTRYAEGN
+156 TR
-167 FDEGKGTSRHLLGGV
+167 
-182 EWRPRD
+182 
-188 LQLEAELSSNRYHGE
+188 
-203 NKPGARLSTTYFVTD
+203 
-218 SWQVSGSLER
+218 
-228 LSRTTPLRALR
+228 
-239 NGISANRGEGGVR
+239 
-252 WYQNE
+252 
-257 RREYQFSAALSRFS
+257 FSASLILIGWLCLS
-271 DHNRRQEYTLTGKER
+271 
-286 LWQTPSLTLDLEP
+286 
-299 GIAASKNSLRDTLYY
+299 AS
-314 NPARDLSVTAALAVD
+314 
-329 HEMVRHYDT
+329 
-338 LWSQQFVA
+338 
-346 GGGSYWQK
+346 
-354 NQSAGAIAL
+354 
-363 LGYGQRVQWNN
+363 
-374 VIDTGVMLNWDKRP
+374 
-388 YDGKRE
+388 
-394 SNLSVTANVCAQAIS
+394 VCAQAFS

-426 KNQFLVLAYHDVE
+426 QNQFLVLAYHDVE

-463 HNGYHA
+463 HNGYHV

-519 PVGSWVDTPAN
+519 PVGSWVDTPEN

-554 SHSPLIEIGSHTWAS
+554 SRSPLIEIGSHTWAS

-590 DSATG
+590 DKATG

-602 FSQRI
+602 FNQRI
-607 GDDVRKVTEK
+607 GDDVRKVTDK

-653 TLEDGLGNVQDLG
+653 TLEDGLGNVQELG

-671 LIAGNPSIKAF
+671 LIAGNPSLKAF
-682 ASTVSQVQERDPV
+682 ASTVSQVQEREPV

-719 LIQRL
+719 LIQRVYDMKISHVFLQAFADPQGDGRIKALYFPNRQLPVRADLFNFVSWQL

-737 VLSFDLDPSL
+737 VLSFDLDPAL

-755 QTGQQQEATEPYIRL
+755 SSGQLREATDPYIRL

-797 LFHDDAALTDVDDA
+797 LFHDDAVLTDVDD
-811 GQNTTRQ
+811 GPQSTTRQ
-818 KSQTLIGL
+818 KSQLLIGF

-887 PADESDAWLTRLV
+887 PADESDAWLARLV
-900 NAVAARPGAL
+900 KAVAMRPGAL

-921 WDQKPHRA
+921 WDRKPQRA

-935 SQWMRVL
+935 AQWMRVL

-969 EFSSYWYPDND
+969 VFSSYWYPDND

>member
-1 MSPGPATISA
+1 MMNTRFSA
-11 PLPLSPTIAEKLAHH
+11 
-26 LATTAPGNQGLQID
+26 
-40 YATLLQARGL
+40 
-50 PRAAEQKLKKAEALE
+50 
-65 PSNLELEQQQAYVAM
+65 
-80 DLQEWRQMDLLAD
+80 
-93 DVLAR
+93 
-98 APADRSA
+98 
-105 RRLDRLRTVHHMSEL
+105 
-120 RLNASKGLHS
+120 
-130 DNPVSG
+130 
-136 THDLNW
+136 
-142 DATLYGPSLADKWR
+142 SLI
-156 LFAGTRYAEGN
+156 
-167 FDEGKGTSRHLLGGV
+167 LLG
-182 EWRPRD
+182 W
-188 LQLEAELSSNRYHGE
+188 LCLS
-203 NKPGARLSTTYFVTD
+203 
-218 SWQVSGSLER
+218 
-228 LSRTTPLRALR
+228 
-239 NGISANRGEGGVR
+239 
-252 WYQNE
+252 
-257 RREYQFSAALSRFS
+257 
-271 DHNRRQEYTLTGKER
+271 
-286 LWQTPSLTLDLEP
+286 
-299 GIAASKNSLRDTLYY
+299 AS
-314 NPARDLSVTAALAVD
+314 
-329 HEMVRHYDT
+329 
-338 LWSQQFVA
+338 
-346 GGGSYWQK
+346 
-354 NQSAGAIAL
+354 
-363 LGYGQRVQWNN
+363 
-374 VIDTGVMLNWDKRP
+374 
-388 YDGKRE
+388 
-394 SNLSVTANVCAQAIS
+394 VCAQAFS

-426 KNQFLVLAYHDVE
+426 QNQFLVLAYHDVE

-463 HNGYHA
+463 HNGYHV

-519 PVGSWVDTPAN
+519 PVGSWVDTPEN

-554 SHSPLIEIGSHTWAS
+554 SRSPLIEIGSHTWAS

-590 DSATG
+590 DKATG

-602 FSQRI
+602 FNQRI
-607 GDDVRKVTEK
+607 GDDVRKVTDK

-653 TLEDGLGNVQDLG
+653 TLEDGLGNVQELG

-671 LIAGNPSIKAF
+671 LIAGNPSLKAF
-682 ASTVSQVQERDPV
+682 ASTVSQVQEREPV

-719 LIQRL
+719 LIQRVYDMKISHVFLQAFADPQGDGRIKALYFPNRQLPVRADLFNFVSWQL

-737 VLSFDLDPSL
+737 VLSFDLDPAL
-747 PRVQRRDR
+747 PRMQRRDR
-755 QTGQQQEATEPYIRL
+755 QTGRLSDATEPYIRL
-770 SPWDPQV
+770 SPWNPQV

-797 LFHDDAALTDVDDA
+797 LFHDDAVLTDVDD
-811 GQNTTRQ
+811 GPQSTTRQ
-818 KSQTLIGL
+818 KSQLLIGF

-887 PADESDAWLTRLV
+887 PADESDAWLARLV
-900 NAVAARPGAL
+900 KAVATRPGAL

-921 WDQKPHRA
+921 WDRKPQRA

-935 SQWMRVL
+935 AQWMRVL

-960 QPDISRIRP
+960 QPDISHIRP
-969 EFSSYWYPDND
+969 VFSSYWYPDND

>member
-1 MSPGPATISA
+1 M
-11 PLPLSPTIAEKLAHH
+11 
-26 LATTAPGNQGLQID
+26 
-40 YATLLQARGL
+40 
-50 PRAAEQKLKKAEALE
+50 
-65 PSNLELEQQQAYVAM
+65 
-80 DLQEWRQMDLLAD
+80 
-93 DVLAR
+93 
-98 APADRSA
+98 
-105 RRLDRLRTVHHMSEL
+105 
-120 RLNASKGLHS
+120 LN
-130 DNPVSG
+130 
-136 THDLNW
+136 
-142 DATLYGPSLADKWR
+142 
-156 LFAGTRYAEGN
+156 TR
-167 FDEGKGTSRHLLGGV
+167 
-182 EWRPRD
+182 
-188 LQLEAELSSNRYHGE
+188 
-203 NKPGARLSTTYFVTD
+203 
-218 SWQVSGSLER
+218 
-228 LSRTTPLRALR
+228 
-239 NGISANRGEGGVR
+239 
-252 WYQNE
+252 
-257 RREYQFSAALSRFS
+257 FSASLMLIGWLCLS
-271 DHNRRQEYTLTGKER
+271 
-286 LWQTPSLTLDLEP
+286 
-299 GIAASKNSLRDTLYY
+299 AS
-314 NPARDLSVTAALAVD
+314 
-329 HEMVRHYDT
+329 
-338 LWSQQFVA
+338 
-346 GGGSYWQK
+346 
-354 NQSAGAIAL
+354 
-363 LGYGQRVQWNN
+363 
-374 VIDTGVMLNWDKRP
+374 
-388 YDGKRE
+388 
-394 SNLSVTANVCAQAIS
+394 VCAQAFS
-409 FIAPKDRP
+409 FIAPKARP

-426 KNQFLVLAYHDVE
+426 QNQFLVLAYHDVE

-519 PVGSWVDTPAN
+519 PVGSWVDTPAD

-554 SHSPLIEIGSHTWAS
+554 GQSPLIEIGSHTWAS

-590 DSATG
+590 DNATG
-595 RYETDRQ
+595 RYETDPQ

-617 ITQVTGKA
+617 IAQVTGKA

-641 AIARQ
+641 AIARR

-671 LIAGNPSIKAF
+671 LIAGNPSLKTF
-682 ASTVSQVQERDPV
+682 ASTVSQVQERDPA

-719 LIQRL
+719 LIQRVYDMKISHVFLQAFADPQGDGRIKALYFPNRWLPVRADLFNFVSWQL

-737 VLSFDLDPSL
+737 VLSFDLDPAL
-747 PRVQRRDR
+747 PRVQRRDP
-755 QTGQQQEATEPYIRL
+755 QTGQLREATEPYIRL

-777 RQQVTDIYEDLARY
+777 RQQVTDIYQDLARY

-797 LFHDDAALTDVDDA
+797 LFHDDAVLTDVDDTA
-811 GQNTTRQ
+811 QNTTRQ
-818 KSQTLIGL
+818 KSQTLIGF

-887 PADESDAWLTRLV
+887 PVDESDAWLTRLV

-910 DKTIFELQARD
+910 DKTIFELQAKD
-921 WDQKPHRA
+921 WDRQPQRA
-929 VSDSQL
+929 VSDGQL
-935 SQWMRVL
+935 AQWMRVL
-942 QLNGVKNYGYY
+942 QLNGVKHYGYY

-960 QPDISRIRP
+960 QPAISRIRP